1 MKSKF
6 FTLFVLIFLGSNSLL
21 QAQTD
26 RIPVDPSVRMGMLK
40 NGMQYYIK
48 KNGTP
53 ENRVE
58 LRLAVNAGAMQEDDD
73 QQGLAHFVEHMAFN
87 GSKNFKKNEL
97 VDYLESVGTKF
108 GPDLNAYTSFDETV
122 YMIQTRTDDKDIL
135 YKGLLILEDWAGA
148 LDFDHEEIDKE
159 RGVVMSEWRS
169 RLSPDQR
176 MQQNYFPIM
185 YKDSRY
191 ATRLPIG
198 KTDVIQHADYE
209 TFKRFYR
216 DWYRPDL
223 MAIAIV
229 GDIDVEEMEKEVI
242 ARFSQLKNPD
252 KPRKIEEYPV
262 PNHKETLISINS
274 DKEASFSNV
283 RLMYKHPRIETNTL
297 EEYRASLVRNLY
309 NRMLNARLDEL
320 SQSPEPPFNFA
331 YSGYGRDVGK
341 LDTYEGYAMTA
352 EGGTL
357 KGLEVLLTEN
367 KRALQH
373 GFNESEL
380 ERQKADMLNQAERA
394 AKESD
399 KTESRRL
406 VMRYVY
412 HFLDDNPIPSPEQTL
427 ELYQRYLPTIT
438 VEEINKLAKNWITE
452 ENRVIVITGPEK
464 EATPMPTEADVLATL
479 QKIEK
484 MTVEPYVDN
493 VSDAP
498 LLTDKL
504 TEKVIRGTQEM
515 PEVGVTELILE
526 NGVKVIL
533 KPTDFKNDE
542 VLMTAFSPGGH
553 SLYPDEMY
561 PSASNASNIINQSGI
576 GEFDAVQLEK
586 KLSGKTVS
594 CRPYISE
601 LWEGMNGNASP
612 DDLETLFQLIYL
624 YFQHPRLDNN
634 ALQSYIAKQ
643 KGVYANLMSN
653 PQYWFNNEMSN
664 IKYNN
669 HPRRGFPTA
678 EQMDAIKME
687 EVMKVY
693 QDRFADASDFTF
705 VFVGNFDMDKM
716 KTYAATYLGNLPKKD
731 RIEKAK
737 DVGADMVKG
746 QVSKDLSKGEA
757 PKSLVEMTFH
767 GDFDWTPE
775 NRYHLNS
782 LVQVMRI
789 KMRESMRED
798 KGGVYGVS
806 VRSYATQFPK
816 PSYNITVSFNSDPA
830 NTEDL
835 IETALKDIENAR
847 MNGAEEKDLMKI
859 KETQLQERIKDLRE
873 NRFWSNEIRNR
884 SQNNE
889 DLNAI
894 QLKSLEE
901 AIKGLTSEDIK
912 QAANKF
918 FDENNFIRVSM
929 KPAEVQDIKP

>member
-1 MKSKF
+1 MKSKI
-6 FTLFVLIFLGSNSLL
+6 FTLFTFIFVLFCGLTN
-21 QAQTD
+21 AQTEL
-26 RIPVDPSVRMGMLK
+26 IPTDPSVRMGVLK

-48 KNGTP
+48 KNTTP

-135 YKGLLILEDWAGA
+135 SKGLLILEDWAGA

-176 MQQNYFPIM
+176 MQQKYFPIM

-209 TFKRFYR
+209 VFKRFYR
-216 DWYRPDL
+216 DWYRPNL
-223 MAIAIV
+223 MAIAVV
-229 GDIDVEEMEKEVI
+229 GDVDVDAMEKEI
-242 ARFSQLKNPD
+242 QERYSKLKNPE
-252 KPRKIEEYPV
+252 KPRPIEEYPV

-283 RLMYKHPRIETNTL
+283 RLMYKHPRIETKTL

-309 NRMLNARLDEL
+309 NRMLNARLEEL
-320 SQSPEPPFNFA
+320 TKSPEPPFNFA
-331 YSGYGRDVGK
+331 YSGYSRDVGQ
-341 LDTYEGYAMTA
+341 LDTYEGYAFTA
-352 EGGTL
+352 EGGTP
-357 KGLEVLLTEN
+357 KALEVLLTEN
-367 KRALQH
+367 KRALKH
-373 GFNESEL
+373 GFNASEM
-380 ERQKADMLNQAERA
+380 ERQKSDMLTDARRA

-412 HFLDDNPIPSPEQTL
+412 NFLDGNPIPSPEQTL
-427 ELYQRYLPTIT
+427 ELYERYLPTIKM
-438 VEEINKLAKNWITE
+438 EEINKLAQNWITD
-452 ENRVIVITGPEK
+452 ENRVIVITGPDKK
-464 EATPMPTEADVLATL
+464 ETPMPTEDEVLGIL
-479 QKIEK
+479 QKVSKIE
-484 MTVEPYVDN
+484 VEPYVDN

-498 LLTDKL
+498 LLSEKL
-504 TEKVIRGTQEM
+504 SPKVIRGTKEM
-515 PEVGVTELILE
+515 PEIGVTELILE

-561 PSASNASNIINQSGI
+561 ESASNAARIIDQSGV

-586 KLSGKTVS
+586 KLTGKTVS
-594 CRPYISE
+594 ARPYISE
-601 LWEGMNGNASP
+601 LWEGMNGSASP
-612 DDLETLFQLIYL
+612 DDLETMFQLIYL
-624 YFQHPRLDNN
+624 YFQHPREDEST
-634 ALQSYIAKQ
+634 LQSYVAKQ
-643 KGVYANLMSN
+643 KGIYANLMSN
-653 PQYWFNNEMSN
+653 PNYWFSNEMSS
-664 IKYNN
+664 IKYGD

-678 EQMDAIKME
+678 EQMDKIKMD
-687 EVMKVY
+687 EVMMVY
-693 QDRFADASDFTF
+693 KDRFADASDFTF
-705 VFVGNFDMDKM
+705 VFVGNFEMETM
-716 KTYAATYLGNLPKKD
+716 KKYARTYLGNLPKKN
-731 RIEKAK
+731 RIEKGK
-737 DVGADMVKG
+737 DVGADISEGKI
-746 QVSKDLSKGEA
+746 SKDLIKGEA

-767 GDFDWTPE
+767 GDFEWTPE

-798 KGGVYGVS
+798 KGGVYGVRVS
-806 VRSYATQFPK
+806 GYATQFPK
-816 PSYNITVSFNSDPA
+816 PEYSITISFNSDPA

-835 IETALKDIENAR
+835 IATALKDIENAR
-847 MNGAEEKDLMKI
+847 LNGAEEKDLTKI
-859 KETQLQERIKDLRE
+859 KETQRQEKIKNLKE
-873 NRFWSNEIRNR
+873 NRFWSGELREKA
-884 SQNNE
+884 QNKE
-889 DLNAI
+889 DLNVI
-894 QLKSLEE
+894 QMKNLEQ

-912 QAANKF
+912 NAANLF
-918 FDENNFIRVSM
+918 FDENNFIRVM
-929 KPAEVQDIKP
+929 MEPAEVKEVKP